1 MPAINDGETVLR
13 NVKILLEAAGRLR
26 IPVTVTE
33 QYPKGLGHT
42 VAPVREALPADAVTL
57 AKTTFSSAR
66 DPAIAE
72 RVAALRGDGL
82 NQLVVCGTEAHI
94 CVLQSALEFRNLGR
108 EHRAEKWSRFSAP
121 NDALIQNEASDGS
134 QKCKSTFGSDA
145 LDVFV
150 VADAVSSRS
159 PHSVAAACARLLHA
173 GCHWVTTE
181 MAAFE
186 WMGEAATEDFRALAP
201 LFR

>member
-1 MPAINDGETVLR
+1 MLLDAKRSHLLVVDLQTRLMPAIHDGEDVLR
-13 NVKILLEAAGRLR
+13 NVKILLQAAGRLGV
-26 IPVTVTE
+26 PVTVTE
-33 QYPKGLGHT
+33 QYPKGLGPT
-42 VAPVREALPADAVTL
+42 VPPVREALPPEAVTL

-66 DPAIAE
+66 DSAIAE

-94 CVLQSALEFRNLGR
+94 CVLQSALEFRNLG
-108 EHRAEKWSRFSAP
+108 
-121 NDALIQNEASDGS
+121 
-134 QKCKSTFGSDA
+134 

-181 MAAFE
+181 MAVFE
-186 WMGEAATEDFRALAP
+186 WMGEAATDDFRALAP